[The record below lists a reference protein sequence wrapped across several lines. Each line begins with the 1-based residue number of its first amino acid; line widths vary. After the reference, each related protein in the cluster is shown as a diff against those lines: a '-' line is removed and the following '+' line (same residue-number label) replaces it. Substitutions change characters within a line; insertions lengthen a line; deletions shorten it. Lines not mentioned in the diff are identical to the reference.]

1 MMTKKII
8 ISLSRSLLISIIFIG
23 ASYNII
29 LGNKE
34 VEYQKLD
41 IIIFPGE
48 ETVELTDSPLI
59 KFRDGSKNNKKLIY
73 KIGTIIDSIHNNT
86 LTKCKIQKMKGRV
99 PYEVKKDI
107 NSNSITLSLS
117 STNILDLKIC
127 KDEIIDEIELVFE
140 DQRAQ
145 ILGRFFQHKKYK
157 FDYEVSQRSFAIF
170 SGLQNLVTSG
180 KQTDKQILEIFEQLK
195 QQAIDYQNN
204 LYDLSEQ
211 KIKDFKFLKS
221 IDYKFLTVKEDKV
234 TRKQSLVILVFFSL
248 FILLTLLDI
257 KFIQKLSLR
266 KIINKF
272 FK

>member
-1 MMTKKII
+1 M
-8 ISLSRSLLISIIFIG
+8 
-23 ASYNII
+23 
-29 LGNKE
+29 
-34 VEYQKLD
+34 
-41 IIIFPGE
+41 
-48 ETVELTDSPLI
+48 
-59 KFRDGSKNNKKLIY
+59 
-73 KIGTIIDSIHNNT
+73 
-86 LTKCKIQKMKGRV
+86 
-99 PYEVKKDI
+99 
-107 NSNSITLSLS
+107 
-117 STNILDLKIC
+117 
-127 KDEIIDEIELVFE
+127 
-140 DQRAQ
+140 
-145 ILGRFFQHKKYK
+145 
-157 FDYEVSQRSFAIF
+157 SQRSFAIF